1 MARRI
6 GLVAASRWQ
15 RGTICRAAEQYD
27 PSPVFRRARDYCAR
41 HYGEW
46 YVVSVRHHLLL
57 PQQVIGPGEPAL
69 AGMCAEQRNR
79 WAERV
84 AEDLR
89 SRRARTAEPVTFVL
103 YASQRYAD
111 ALQRA
116 APELT
121 FELPL
126 AGLSLRD
133 RIRWY
138 DERLQT
144 RSRVLAYQVPGA

>member
-1 MARRI
+1 MARKI

-15 RGTICRAAEQYD
+15 RGTICRASDQYD
-27 PSPVFRRARDYCAR
+27 PSPVFRRARDYCSR
-41 HYGEW
+41 LYGEW
-46 YVVSVRHHLLL
+46 YIVSIRHHLLT

-69 AGMCAEQRNR
+69 ARMGADLRNR

-84 AEDLR
+84 AADLR
-89 SRRARTAEPVTFVL
+89 ARCARTSEPIVFVL
-103 YASQRYAD
+103 YASQRYAG

-116 APELT
+116 APDLT

-126 AGLSLRD
+126 CGMSLRD
-133 RIRWY
+133 RLHWY

-144 RSRVLAYQVPGA
+144 CSRVLARQGPDA